1 MIITTTLDD
10 WTIER
15 TGPGAYPWEI
25 LHVQLREALPVTVT
39 VETNSGTDRSSVT
52 RFRLKREAK
61 AALDAFLA
69 AGGVVRT
76 TDRAG
81 GASPEG
87 PHDE

>member
-1 MIITTTLDD
+1 MIVTTTLAD

-15 TGPGAYPWEI
+15 TGSSAYPWEI

-52 RFRLKREAK
+52 RFRLKREAR
-61 AALDAFLA
+61 AALDVFLA

-76 TDRAG
+76 TDVSG
-81 GASPEG
+81 NDQPTGDDDG
-87 PHDE
+87 